1 MTITNK
7 DDLLTL
13 LSQVPHGHALRP
25 VASEARKLLASDN
38 DWSFHVDDRASLP
51 AIHFFEVYARRRS
64 ILRQRGR
71 LADYHGLAETVDT
84 FAATGDAI
92 NFVGADSPTYFIT
105 LFLSAVDSH
114 VVGCIWSRRPTKG
127 FRVQGSGFR
136 DAQAFVNPEPPTP
149 LNPEP

>member
-1 MTITNK
+1 MTANSEK
-7 DDLLTL
+7 DELLTL
-13 LSQVPHGHALRP
+13 LAQVPRGHALRP
-25 VASEARKLLASDN
+25 VASEARKLLAADN
-38 DWSFHVDDRASLP
+38 DWSFHVDRRASLP
-51 AIHFFEVYARRRS
+51 AIHFFEIYARRRS

-114 VVGCIWSRRPTKG
+114 VVGCIWSRRPTARKAT
-127 FRVQGSGFR
+127 RH
-136 DAQAFVNPEPPTP
+136 
-149 LNPEP
+149 

>member
-1 MTITNK
+1 MTNTDKNE
-7 DDLLTL
+7 LLTL
-13 LSQVPHGHALRP
+13 LAQVPRGHALRP
-25 VASEARKLLASDN
+25 IASEARRLLSAGN
-38 DWSFHVDDRASLP
+38 EWSFHVDRRASLP

-71 LADYHGLAETVDT
+71 LDDYHGLAETVDT

-114 VVGCIWSRRPTKG
+114 VVGCIWSRRPTAKKTG
-127 FRVQGSGFR
+127 GGR
-136 DAQAFVNPEPPTP
+136 
-149 LNPEP
+149 